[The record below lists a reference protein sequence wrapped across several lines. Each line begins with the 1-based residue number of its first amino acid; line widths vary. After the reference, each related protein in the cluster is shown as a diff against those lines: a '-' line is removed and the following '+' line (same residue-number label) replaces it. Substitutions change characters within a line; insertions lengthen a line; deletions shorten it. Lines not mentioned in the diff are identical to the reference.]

1 MLTVAKPDLLIS
13 APDALFRSFFTSSH
27 QRRLARNF
35 QWRRISGAA
44 LTPALRRGLTDA
56 QAMITTWD
64 SPQFGD
70 ELLTIAPK
78 LRVIAHCGGEVKSR
92 FQDSLLDT
100 LTITTAPEPMA
111 RATAELAA
119 TLLLYCG
126 RNVDL
131 YRGKLRERSNEIY
144 EEVHANGTP
153 ESLIGGQV
161 GMIGFGRIGRTVVD
175 LMRGFDLGWRV
186 YDPYASREL
195 AKKYPVKFV
204 TLQSLLKNTGLLV
217 LTAALTDETRGML
230 SRKNLAQ
237 LPDGACVINV
247 ARGGLL
253 DLEAL
258 TREVRN
264 GRLRCAIDVTDPTE
278 PLRPSHPLRRMPG
291 AILTPHIGGGAA
303 NARHEM
309 ADDLIDDL
317 ERFLR
322 GAPVKHRVT
331 TAMLVRMT

>member
-1 MLTVAKPDLLIS
+1 MAGS
-13 APDALFRSFFTSSH
+13 
-27 QRRLARNF
+27 
-35 QWRRISGAA
+35 A
-44 LTPALRRGLTDA
+44 LTPALRRGLADA

-64 SPQFGD
+64 SPRFGD

-92 FQDSLLDT
+92 FQGSLLDT

-126 RNVDL
+126 RNMDL
-131 YRGKLRERSNEIY
+131 YRGKLRERSNRIY
-144 EEVHANGTP
+144 AEVHANGTP
-153 ESLIGGQV
+153 ESLIGSQV
-161 GMIGFGRIGRTVVD
+161 GMVGFGRIGRTLVD
-175 LMRGFDLGWRV
+175 LMRGFDLRWRV

-195 AKKYPVKFV
+195 AETYPVKFV
-204 TLQSLLKNTGLLV
+204 TLQSLLKQSSLLV

-230 SRKNLAQ
+230 SRTNLAQ
-237 LPDGACVINV
+237 LPDGACVMNV

-264 GRLRCAIDVTDPTE
+264 GRLRCAIDVTDPIE
-278 PLRPSHPLRRMPG
+278 PLRPNHPLRRMPG
-291 AILTPHIGGGAA
+291 AIVTPHIGGGAVK
-303 NARHEM
+303 ARHQM

-331 TAMLVRMT
+331 TAMLARMT

>member
-1 MLTVAKPDLLIS
+1 M
-13 APDALFRSFFTSSH
+13 
-27 QRRLARNF
+27 
-35 QWRRISGAA
+35 
-44 LTPALRRGLTDA
+44 TPALRRRLADA

-64 SPQFGD
+64 SPRFGD

-92 FQDSLLDT
+92 FQGSLLDT

-126 RNVDL
+126 RNMDL
-131 YRGKLRERSNEIY
+131 YRGKLRERSNRIY
-144 EEVHANGTP
+144 AEVHANGTP
-153 ESLIGGQV
+153 ESLIGSQV
-161 GMIGFGRIGRTVVD
+161 GMVGFGRIGRTLVD
-175 LMRGFDLGWRV
+175 LMRGFDLRWRV

-195 AKKYPVKFV
+195 AETYPVKFV
-204 TLQSLLKNTGLLV
+204 TLQSLLKQSSLLV

-230 SRKNLAQ
+230 SRTNLAQ
-237 LPDGACVINV
+237 LPDGACVMNV

-264 GRLRCAIDVTDPTE
+264 GRLRCAIDVTDPIE
-278 PLRPSHPLRRMPG
+278 PLRPNHPLRRMPG
-291 AILTPHIGGGAA
+291 AIVTPHIGGGAVK
-303 NARHEM
+303 ARHQM

-322 GAPVKHRVT
+322 GAPIKHRVT
-331 TAMLVRMT
+331 TAMLARMT